1 MGIATTTKT
10 ATTRQLSDQN
20 SQGTVLGVSAS
31 DLIAFYGQAAV
42 SQPTSSAQ
50 AAVTATSVAAA
61 MSTPTGAVTVWGYST
76 AAIANGIVTLVNELR
91 ADLVNLGLIKGS

>member
-20 SQGTVLGVSAS
+20 SQGTVLGFNAS
-31 DLIAFYGQAAV
+31 DLIAFYGAAPIAQA
-42 SQPTSSAQ
+42 TSSAQ
-50 AAVTATSVAAA
+50 AAVTATSVSGATNNGGATTVFGFTSAAQ
-61 MSTPTGAVTVWGYST
+61 MNS
-76 AAIANGIVTLVNELR
+76 IVTLLNELR